1 MSLKV
6 WGTRPGETDLHYAG
20 DALVPGREAWFRA
33 VDVPAPAPVAFR
45 WLCQL
50 RVAPYSYDWID
61 NGGRRSPRELVP
73 GVDEL
78 AAGQRWM
85 TIFDLVA
92 FVPGEQL
99 TFRMATRRGRALFGD
114 IVVTYLVRAAG
125 PDRSRL
131 IAKLYVPDPRGPL
144 ERAGRP
150 LLCAGDLV
158 MMRRQLLNLAGRAGA
173 GQLR

>member
-1 MSLKV
+1 M
-6 WGTRPGETDLHYAG
+6 WGTRPGETALAYAG
-20 DALVPGREAWFRA
+20 DELAPGREAWFRA
-33 VDVPAPAPVAFR
+33 VDVHAPASVTFR

-61 NGGRRSPRELVP
+61 NGGRPSPRELVP

-85 TIFDLVA
+85 TIFDLIA

-99 TFRMATRRGRALFGD
+99 TFRMATRPARALFGD
-114 IVVTYLVRAAG
+114 IVISYLVRELG
-125 PDRSRL
+125 PGRSRL
-131 IAKLYVPDPRGPL
+131 IGKLYLPSPRGPL
-144 ERAGRP
+144 ERATRP

-158 MMRRQLLNLAGRAGA
+158 MMRRQLLNLAGLAERGV
-173 GQLR
+173 